1 MTKRRLGVLAAAA
14 VLVAAFAATVSP
26 GSSAKTTAPA
36 AGSVSILSL
45 WGGSEKSAFLKTT
58 AAFTKKSGVK
68 VNYETARNYEPVLR
82 TRLAAGNPP
91 DIAIIPSPAI
101 LLSFAKQGALKDTGK
116 LGLSSSYLG
125 ARYNKGLTQLVTY
138 KGKVYGVPAKG
149 NSKSLVWYRP
159 EDFQKYGLKPAKT
172 WAQLLSITSKLKAKG
187 QTPWAVGAGDGWPLT
202 DWFEDIYIRSAGPDK
217 YQGLFTGKVKFT
229 DPSVKKALTYF
240 TTILSDKN
248 VPGGLK
254 GALGTKFVD
263 GIGQVFGTKPKAQ
276 LYVEGGFVGGI
287 ATQQVNTKLKPL
299 KTINS
304 FPFPTINPKFG
315 SSPVVYG
322 GDYVVAFSDSAE
334 VKQFLKYITSAG
346 AGKTWVSTGAVTSPN
361 KTVPLSSYKSPLV
374 KAEAKQL
381 QASTA
386 IRYDGSDQLPSDFG
400 ADWQAALQKIFGKPS
415 DMNKVLSDIQK
426 KAGRA
431 FK

>member
-1 MTKRRLGVLAAAA
+1 MKKRRIVL
-14 VLVAAFAATVSP
+14 LVAVAALVAVVAATVSP
-26 GSSAKTTAPA
+26 GGNAKSQAK
-36 AGSVSILSL
+36 SVSILSL

-58 AAFTKKSGVK
+58 AAFTKKTGIK
-68 VNYETARNYEPVLR
+68 VSYETARNYEPILR
-82 TRLAAGNPP
+82 TRVAAGNPP
-91 DIAIIPSPAI
+91 NIAIIPSPAI

-116 LGLSSSYLG
+116 LGLTSSYLN
-125 ARYNKGLTQLVTY
+125 ARYNKGLTDLVKY
-138 KGKVYGVPAKG
+138 KGKTYGVPAKG

-159 EDFQKYGLKPAKT
+159 EDFKKYGVSPAKT
-172 WAQLLSITSKLKAKG
+172 WAQLVSLTNKLKSKG

-202 DWFEDIYIRSAGPDK
+202 DWFEDIYLRSAGPVK
-217 YQGLFTGKVKFT
+217 YQQLFTGKVKFT
-229 DPSVKKALTYF
+229 DASVKKALTYM
-240 TTILSDKN
+240 TTLLSDKN
-248 VPGGLK
+248 VAGGLE

-304 FPFPTINPKFG
+304 FPFPIINAKYG
-315 SSPVVYG
+315 SKPVVYG

-334 VKQFLKYITSAG
+334 VKQFLKYITSSA

-361 KTVPLSSYKSPLV
+361 KTVPLSAYKSPLV
-374 KAEAKQL
+374 RAEAKQL

-400 ADWQAALQKIFGKPS
+400 ADWQGALQKIFGKPS
-415 DMNKVLSDIQK
+415 SMNSVLSEIQK
-426 KAGRA
+426 KADRA

>member
-1 MTKRRLGVLAAAA
+1 MTKRRIAL
-14 VLVAAFAATVSP
+14 LVAVAALVAVVAATVSP
-26 GSSAKTTAPA
+26 GGNAKSQAK
-36 AGSVSILSL
+36 SVSILSL

-58 AAFTKKSGVK
+58 AAFTKKTGIK
-68 VNYETARNYEPVLR
+68 VNYETARIYEPILR
-82 TRLAAGNPP
+82 TRVAAGNPP
-91 DIAIIPSPAI
+91 NIAIIPSPAI
-101 LLSFAKQGALKDTGK
+101 LLSFAKQGALKDTTK
-116 LGLSSSYLG
+116 LGLTSSYLN
-125 ARYNKGLTQLVTY
+125 ARYNKGLTDLVKY
-138 KGKVYGVPAKG
+138 KGKIYGVPAKG

-159 EDFQKYGLKPAKT
+159 EDFKKYGLSPAKT
-172 WAQLLSITSKLKAKG
+172 WAQLVSLTNKLKAKG

-202 DWFEDIYIRSAGPDK
+202 DWFEDIYLRSAGPVK
-217 YQGLFTGKVKFT
+217 YQQLFTGKVKFT
-229 DPSVKKALTYF
+229 DASVKKALTYF
-240 TTILSDKN
+240 TTLLNNKN
-248 VPGGLK
+248 VAGGLE

-304 FPFPTINPKFG
+304 FPFPTINAKYG
-315 SSPVVYG
+315 SKPVVYG
-322 GDYVVAFSDSAE
+322 GDYVVGFSDSAE
-334 VKQFLKYITSAG
+334 VKQFLKYITSSA
-346 AGKTWVSTGAVTSPN
+346 AGKVWVSTGAVTSPN

-374 KAEAKQL
+374 RAEAKQL

-400 ADWQAALQKIFGKPS
+400 ADWQGALQKIFGKPS
-415 DMNKVLSDIQK
+415 SMNSVLAGIQK
-426 KAGRA
+426 KADRA